1 MRMREKLKQFSSAPS
16 GSTQKAFYV
25 LVVLISLWFLLNH
38 ASKISFN
45 WGYIPPVDEIY
56 LTGWG
61 AQGQFTVYSSNPK
74 ECSLCGG
81 KVGLV
86 SGKNILEFDKGRCGQ
101 KAELVCGNLNLSF
114 YPSDSVPGPNEKP
127 KVEFESYYANGSLNV
142 RLHGQGKTGGY
153 APLEFFV
160 DSESVHFPAILLNGT
175 FDFVERIKAP
185 PGKHQLAILLSGTE
199 LYRSEFEIPGK
210 PFPFELLLVL
220 LLSFGITALL
230 FRSGWPLHISITA
243 FAVLF
248 IFGSVYVFVFANNFR
263 VPWVVSLFYAG
274 VFAWVYKK
282 RR

>member
-1 MRMREKLKQFSSAPS
+1 MRMREKLKQFALAQSR
-16 GSTQKAFYV
+16 STQKAFYV
-25 LVVLISLWFLLNH
+25 LVVLVSLWFLLNH

-56 LTGWG
+56 LTNWG
-61 AQGQFTVYSSNPK
+61 AQGQFIVYSANPK
-74 ECSLCGG
+74 ECFLCGE
-81 KVGLV
+81 KAGLV
-86 SGKNILEFDKGRCGQ
+86 SGKNILKFDKGRCGQ

-114 YPSDSVPGPNEKP
+114 YPSDLAPASTEKP
-127 KVEFESYYANGSLNV
+127 KVDFESYYANGSLNV
-142 RLHGQGKTGGY
+142 RLHGQGKTEGY

-160 DSESVHFPAILLNGT
+160 DGESVHSPAVLLNGT
-175 FDFVERIKAP
+175 FDFVERIKAL

-199 LYRSEFEIPGK
+199 LYKGEFEIPGK

-220 LLSFGITALL
+220 LLSLGITAVL

-248 IFGSVYVFVFANNFR
+248 IFGSVYVFVFANNFS
-263 VPWVVSLFYAG
+263 VPGVVSLFYAG